1 MVVVKSLV
9 DASAQRVRSARGGFL
24 PRVGATGAYQWNTE
38 KWEDVPNSWLL
49 GVQATWP
56 LFEGGLT
63 LSRMREAEARLR
75 EMEARGKQVALDI
88 ALEVQQAAL
97 AVHEAAEK
105 IRVMSE
111 RRAYAEEAL
120 GEVRRHYERQ
130 VVTVDALLQ
139 AELAWSQAEVAYM
152 ASLFEGR
159 IAQAYLRRSL
169 GDFAETIDG

>member
-1 MVVVKSLV
+1 
-9 DASAQRVRSARGGFL
+9 
-24 PRVGATGAYQWNTE
+24 
-38 KWEDVPNSWLL
+38 
-49 GVQATWP
+49 
-56 LFEGGLT
+56 
-63 LSRMREAEARLR
+63 MREAEARLR

-105 IRVMSE
+105 IRVISE